1 MPNLINLSMDDLKI
15 FSKIKG
21 IRDFKNM
28 SEERLISSINE
39 SVKKKKEE
47 NFDDSRIEK
56 IKIDFNELRDKLS
69 KPKIKGLEKIFIE

>member
-1 MPNLINLSMDDLKI
+1 MNQW
-15 FSKIKG
+15 
-21 IRDFKNM
+21 
-28 SEERLISSINE
+28 
-39 SVKKKKEE
+39 KKKKEN

>member
-1 MPNLINLSMDDLKI
+1 MPNLNLSMDDLKI

-39 SVKKKKEE
+39 SVKKKKKEK

>member
-39 SVKKKKEE
+39 SVKKKKRKE
-47 NFDDSRIEK
+47 F
-56 IKIDFNELRDKLS
+56 
-69 KPKIKGLEKIFIE
+69 

>member
-1 MPNLINLSMDDLKI
+1 MPNLNLSMDDLKI

-39 SVKKKKEE
+39 SVKKKKRKEFWWFK
-47 NFDDSRIEK
+47 NRKDQNRF
-56 IKIDFNELRDKLS
+56 
-69 KPKIKGLEKIFIE
+69 

>member
-1 MPNLINLSMDDLKI
+1 MDDLKI

-28 SEERLISSINE
+28 SEERKIE
-39 SVKKKKEE
+39 K

>member
-1 MPNLINLSMDDLKI
+1 MPNLNLSMDDLKI

-39 SVKKKKEE
+39 SVKKKKEK

>member
-1 MPNLINLSMDDLKI
+1 MPNLNLSMDDLKI

-28 SEERLISSINE
+28 SEDRLISSINE
-39 SVKKKKEE
+39 SVKKKKKEK

>member
-1 MPNLINLSMDDLKI
+1 MPNLNLSMDDLKI

-39 SVKKKKEE
+39 SVKKKERKEFWWFK
-47 NFDDSRIEK
+47 NRKDQNRF
-56 IKIDFNELRDKLS
+56 
-69 KPKIKGLEKIFIE
+69 

>member
-1 MPNLINLSMDDLKI
+1 MDDLKI

-39 SVKKKKEE
+39 SVKKKKEK

>member
-1 MPNLINLSMDDLKI
+1 MPNLNLSMDDLKI

-21 IRDFKNM
+21 MRDFKNM

-39 SVKKKKEE
+39 SVKKKKEN